1 MKKMKVRG
9 ILIDINYKEGKIFLT
24 IKNESGISTFY
35 DDYYDYFY
43 VEKNDENNAIINKL
57 GMENVLDEVELEG
70 KTFYKIKKVNEENE
84 FYIKYAHNIPAW
96 KKYLIENE
104 ITPMN
109 LLELEVENDKILEV
123 KDVGSYIPKLKVIS
137 FDIETYAP
145 FIIPRVN
152 KDPIIFASYASR
164 DGEKGVITFK
174 RGNRDFELLVK
185 DEKELIEK
193 LCEKL
198 NEYEVIVGYN
208 SSSFD
213 IPYLMKRAEK
223 LNGKFWLGNEEIEIK
238 KLTTGKIVRT
248 SGIIHFDLFYLIR
261 LLANA
266 QAIKTQRYSLEEIY
280 EEIIGEKKMD
290 LEEEKMCE
298 IYDSDEKR
306 GIYLDY
312 SLSDAIATYKI
323 FEKLYPLIVEIC
335 KISKIPLKELNNI
348 TSSQLVESLLF
359 EYSYKYKFLIPNR
372 PSEEELLERS
382 EEKVIGAYVKIPEPG
397 IYEKIAV
404 LDFRSLYPSIIV
416 AHNIDPKTLN
426 CGHKECMKNV
436 SPSGSY
442 FCIKNRGIIPITV
455 ENLLSLRKKLKE
467 ELKKNDD
474 PLIRARVAALKI
486 ILNSFYGMFRYVRS
500 RWYSKECA
508 ESITTWGRK
517 YILDIAKKAEEKG
530 FKVIYMDTDSTF
542 LTMGNKSKEDVIKFV
557 EEVNKEIPEAMEL
570 EIENFYKRGVFV
582 EKKTKEEIGAR
593 KKYALID
600 ENGKIK
606 IRGFE
611 LVRRDWC
618 KFARDTQLE
627 VLESILKEGSKEK
640 AVEIVRNKIKQL
652 REGKFKKEDLVIYTQ
667 LRKGKYKVTSPE
679 FSAYEKARKRGIK
692 IPIGSIIGYV
702 ITKNGKSISEKA
714 EIAQFANDFDIEYY
728 INNQVLPAVL
738 KILGAFGYSEE
749 DIKYYGKQTSLG
761 EWENG

>member
-1 MKKMKVRG
+1 MKTKIKG
-9 ILIDINYKEGKIFLT
+9 ILIDVNYKEGKIFLT
-24 IKNESGISTFY
+24 IKSGSKVNTFY
-35 DDYYDYFY
+35 EDFKDYFY
-43 VEKNDENNAIINKL
+43 SEKNEESENIIKKIKEKNKNIKI
-57 GMENVLDEVELEG
+57 EEVRIEG
-70 KTFYKIKKVNEENE
+70 KSLYKIEKVNGLENL
-84 FYIKYAHNIPAW
+84 FYSKFEHDIPAW
-96 KKYLIENE
+96 KKYLIEKK
-104 ITPMN
+104 ITPMD
-109 LLELEVENDKILEV
+109 LIELEVEEDKILDV
-123 KDVGSYIPKLKVIS
+123 KDIKSPIPKLKVIS

-145 FIIPRVN
+145 FIVPRISR
-152 KDPIIFASYASR
+152 DPIIFASYA
-164 DGEKGVITFK
+164 GEKEQGVITYK
-174 RGNRDFELLVK
+174 KGNRDFEILVK

-198 NEYEVIVGYN
+198 NNYEVIVGYN

-223 LNGKFWLGNEEIEIK
+223 INARFWLGNEEINIK
-238 KLTTGKIVRT
+238 KLTTGRVVRT

-280 EEIIGEKKMD
+280 EEILGEKKID

-298 IYDSDEKR
+298 IYDNDETR

-312 SLSDAIATYKI
+312 SLSDAVATYKI

-359 EYSYKYKFLIPNR
+359 EYSHDYNFIIPSK
-372 PSEEELLERS
+372 PEGEELLERS

-416 AHNIDPKTLN
+416 AHNIDPRTLN
-426 CGHKECMKNV
+426 CEHEECKKNI
-436 SPSGSY
+436 SPTGSY
-442 FCIKNRGIIPITV
+442 FCLKKKGIIPITV
-455 ENLLSLRKKLKE
+455 ENLLNLRKKLKE
-467 ELKKNDD
+467 ELKRTND
-474 PLIRARVAALKI
+474 PLIKARVAALKI
-486 ILNSFYGMFRYVRS
+486 ILNSFYGMFRYIRS
-500 RWYSKECA
+500 RWYSRECA

-542 LTMGNKSKEDVIKFV
+542 LTLGEKNKEDVIKFV

-570 EIENFYKRGVFV
+570 EIENFYERGVFV

-627 VLESILKEGSKEK
+627 VLYSILKEGSKEK
-640 AVEIVRNKIKQL
+640 AIEIVRNRIKQL
-652 REGKFKKEDLVIYTQ
+652 KEGKFKKEDLVIYTQ

-679 FSAYEKARKRGIK
+679 FSAYEKARKRGVK

-714 EIAQFANDFDIEYY
+714 EIAQFAKDFDIEYY
-728 INNQVLPAVL
+728 INNQILPAVL
-738 KILGAFGYSEE
+738 KILGALGYSED
-749 DIKYYGKQTSLG
+749 DIKYYSKQTSLG
-761 EWENG
+761 DW